1 MQSQLDLERV
11 APYKQMEAR
20 ILKVKNELEQRY
32 KNDLANEVTRL
43 REFEVSRIRMEE
55 AARYR
60 DKMESFRTEMEHL
73 HLEKVKEL
81 KLREQQ
87 AMDRIKGR
95 DSEVE
100 KAAYEHRQKVLKD
113 EELMRYREN
122 DAKKTVEMEL
132 YFVKA
137 EKDRM
142 AHSIRE
148 YEAKIGDLEQLK
160 LRLEKQ
166 KLEDIERFKSEYQ
179 R

>member
-1 MQSQLDLERV
+1 
-11 APYKQMEAR
+11 
-20 ILKVKNELEQRY
+20 
-32 KNDLANEVTRL
+32 
-43 REFEVSRIRMEE
+43 
-55 AARYR
+55 
-60 DKMESFRTEMEHL
+60 
-73 HLEKVKEL
+73 
-81 KLREQQ
+81 
-87 AMDRIKGR
+87 MDRIKGR
-95 DSEVE
+95 DGEVE

-122 DAKKTVEMEL
+122 DAKKTVEMDL

-166 KLEDIERFKSEYQ
+166 KL
-179 R
+179 